1 MGFATD
7 VMWNSTWQDMSIGP
21 RKSCR
26 VYVQTDQLTTTY
38 RSSAVALCQIGEK
51 NQGLYMFMAL
61 DWAGGGYVS
70 SLHRLVGLVPVTANE
85 KKKKMLLRTACIF
98 DGQGQTML

>member
-1 MGFATD
+1 
-7 VMWNSTWQDMSIGP
+7 MSIGP

-26 VYVQTDQLTTTY
+26 VYVQTGQLTTTY
-38 RSSAVALCQIGEK
+38 RSSAVALCQIGGK